1 MDLQKKIIS
10 DNGGE
15 FSNAEMNT
23 FAEAFSIKLIHT
35 AAESPW
41 SNGTVERLNGVLGKL
56 VLKILDDVKC
66 DTDIALAWA
75 VAARN
80 AYYNNSGYSPNQL
93 VFGFN
98 PSMPNIYNSKPPGLK
113 KVSTSE
119 MIAKMTEAKR
129 VAMEAFVK
137 FDSCEKL
144 KRALSSNVRRT
155 VIDDLKVGDE
165 VYYKRDRSE
174 EWYGPAKVILVEGK
188 VITVRHGGVTIK
200 VNTVSLVKIP
210 HICTPECETKESE
223 NKNNET
229 VGSESERSD
238 QQKQWDRNRS
248 TTPKAVH
255 SGILEPRVLDK
266 DTDSDRYH
274 KGAKV
279 GTHRKGHQNM
289 PIKPPSNVRVNE
301 RVAELDYYETDGVAE
316 TIDGNGMGCTSE
328 KRKDRKDGTGS
339 RKKQRNTDSN
349 PTINWRSGERF
360 QGIDSVTGEY
370 VSGKIL
376 SKVEGI
382 NNNLYNIESDQDGYR
397 GWFDMSEIKDLS
409 LVREE
414 TEMLVLYNNS
424 QIAEAKEKEI
434 KNWVQNDVFE
444 TVENTG
450 QKYIT
455 VRWVITEKIKDGK
468 LVTKARL
475 VARGFEENTENLQK
489 DSPTCSREAIRM
501 LITIASTMRWDCHT
515 IDVKSAYLQG
525 DNIQRKIFLKPPKEY
540 DEGKLWRL
548 KKTVYGLCD
557 AARAWYFRVKN
568 ELKSLSVKIC
578 PIDNSLFSW
587 NKDGKL
593 EGIICIYVD
602 DFLWAGTENFYKK
615 VIEKLKKKFLI
626 GSSESIAFTYVGL
639 SIRSYRDGITVDQ
652 IQYIAG
658 LAQIPISKKRASE
671 KNVNLDGKEKKEYRA
686 LVGQLNWVATHTRPD
701 ISFETCALSSS
712 FYDAKVADLLRLNKL
727 VERVKRESINLYFP
741 RLECITKCTLECY
754 TDASLQN
761 LPNSNSQGGLLI
773 FLQDTAGKRCPILWK
788 SKKLERKVKLT
799 IAAETLALLEGA
811 EYSVYLAHILKQL
824 IEGMEV
830 KIQCYTDNKSIVEA
844 LQSTKK
850 LSSPMLNIDTLI
862 LREFLEKGEI
872 EPIKWVKGEKQLA
885 DPLTKLGVCT
895 EKLKND
901 LSRD

>member
-1 MDLQKKIIS
+1 M
-10 DNGGE
+10 
-15 FSNAEMNT
+15 
-23 FAEAFSIKLIHT
+23 
-35 AAESPW
+35 
-41 SNGTVERLNGVLGKL
+41 
-56 VLKILDDVKC
+56 
-66 DTDIALAWA
+66 
-75 VAARN
+75 
-80 AYYNNSGYSPNQL
+80 
-93 VFGFN
+93 
-98 PSMPNIYNSKPPGLK
+98 
-113 KVSTSE
+113 
-119 MIAKMTEAKR
+119 
-129 VAMEAFVK
+129 
-137 FDSCEKL
+137 
-144 KRALSSNVRRT
+144 
-155 VIDDLKVGDE
+155 
-165 VYYKRDRSE
+165 
-174 EWYGPAKVILVEGK
+174 
-188 VITVRHGGVTIK
+188 
-200 VNTVSLVKIP
+200 
-210 HICTPECETKESE
+210 
-223 NKNNET
+223 
-229 VGSESERSD
+229 
-238 QQKQWDRNRS
+238 
-248 TTPKAVH
+248 
-255 SGILEPRVLDK
+255 
-266 DTDSDRYH
+266 
-274 KGAKV
+274 
-279 GTHRKGHQNM
+279 
-289 PIKPPSNVRVNE
+289 
-301 RVAELDYYETDGVAE
+301 
-316 TIDGNGMGCTSE
+316 
-328 KRKDRKDGTGS
+328 
-339 RKKQRNTDSN
+339 
-349 PTINWRSGERF
+349 
-360 QGIDSVTGEY
+360 
-370 VSGKIL
+370 
-376 SKVEGI
+376 
-382 NNNLYNIESDQDGYR
+382 
-397 GWFDMSEIKDLS
+397 
-409 LVREE
+409 
-414 TEMLVLYNNS
+414 
-424 QIAEAKEKEI
+424 
-434 KNWVQNDVFE
+434 
-444 TVENTG
+444 
-450 QKYIT
+450 
-455 VRWVITEKIKDGK
+455 
-468 LVTKARL
+468 
-475 VARGFEENTENLQK
+475 
-489 DSPTCSREAIRM
+489 
-501 LITIASTMRWDCHT
+501 
-515 IDVKSAYLQG
+515 
-525 DNIQRKIFLKPPKEY
+525 
-540 DEGKLWRL
+540 
-548 KKTVYGLCD
+548 
-557 AARAWYFRVKN
+557 
-568 ELKSLSVKIC
+568 KIC

-671 KNVNLDGKEKKEYRA
+671 KNVNLDEKEKKEYRA

-788 SKKLERKVKLT
+788 SKKLERKVKST

-895 EKLKND
+895 DKLKNV